1 MRILDNLHVPQV
13 RGFKM
18 VSLNIGS
25 LPHHVEKL
33 RTWLLEQNIDLTE
46 TCLDRDVTDNR
57 NALRAWSAIFGCP

>member
-1 MRILDNLHVPQV
+1 
-13 RGFKM
+13 M

-33 RTWLLEQNIDLTE
+33 RIWLLEQNIDLTE